1 MPTLSVTAKEAVSQS
16 ADALVIGVGT
26 NKAGAVL
33 AGAPAFPAPVRT
45 ALTQAVKAV
54 GATGAKGTL
63 HRIPPVAGVSAKSV
77 VLVGLGAPAEID
89 HETLRRAAGAA
100 TRELAG
106 LAKVVFGLPTT
117 TGEDVTAV
125 AEGALFGAYTYNRY
139 RTGDSVKTPV
149 GTIVVSAPAAANTAA
164 RAGIRRAKVLADAV
178 HGTRDLINAAPIDL
192 FPAQFADDA
201 QRVVKDLPVT
211 VTVLDEK
218 KLLKGGYGGLIG
230 VGQGSSRP
238 PRLVKLEYKP
248 TGATTHVAL
257 VGKGITFDSGG
268 ISIKP
273 AASMDDMKSDMSGAA
288 AVLHA
293 VAAIAELRLPVHVTG
308 WLALAENMP
317 SGTAQRPSDV
327 ITIRGG
333 RTVEVLNTDAE
344 GRLVL
349 ADAIVA
355 AGETNPDVIVD
366 IATLTGAQL
375 VALGSRTSAIMS
387 NDDDLRNLVHTVSG
401 EAGEAFWPMPLP
413 QELRPSMDSRVA
425 DIANIGE
432 RFGGMMVAGLFLKE
446 FVPSTDD
453 GAQTPWAHLDIAGP
467 AYNTGSAYGY
477 TPAGGTGHGVRTMV
491 ALCESLATTPLH

>member
-1 MPTLSVTAKEAVSQS
+1 MPSLSVTAKDAVSQS
-16 ADALVIGVGT
+16 ADALVIGIGT
-26 NKAGAVL
+26 NNSGAVVAGAQAL
-33 AGAPAFPAPVRT
+33 PTPVRT
-45 ALTQAVKAV
+45 SLTQALKAV
-54 GATGAKGTL
+54 GATGAKETL
-63 HRIPPVAGVSAKSV
+63 HRIPSVAGVSAKSV
-77 VLVGLGAPAEID
+77 VLVGLGPVREVGL
-89 HETLRRAAGAA
+89 ETLRRAAGAA

-106 LAKVVFGLPTT
+106 LGKVVFGLPVS
-117 TGEDVTAV
+117 TGEEVTAV

-139 RTGDSVKTPV
+139 RSNGGGKNPV
-149 GTIVVSAPAAANTAA
+149 GAIVVAGPAAANTAA

-178 HGTRDLINAAPIDL
+178 HGTRDLINTAPIDL
-192 FPAQFADDA
+192 YPAQFAEDA
-201 QRVVKDLPVT
+201 QQLVKDLPVA

-218 KLLKGGYGGLIG
+218 KLLKGGYGGLIA

-238 PRLVKLEYKP
+238 PRLVRLDYKP
-248 TGATTHVAL
+248 AGATTHVAL

-268 ISIKP
+268 LSIKP
-273 AASMDDMKSDMSGAA
+273 AANMDDMKSDMSGAA

-293 VAAIAELRLPVHVTG
+293 VAAIAELGLPIQVSG

-355 AGETNPDVIVD
+355 AGETKPDVIVD

-375 VALGSRTSAIMS
+375 VALGSRTSAIMA
-387 NDDDLRNLVHTVSG
+387 NDDDLRGLVHNVA
-401 EAGEAFWPMPLP
+401 EQAGEAFWPMPLP
-413 QELRPSMDSRVA
+413 AELRPSMDSRVA

-432 RFGGMMVAGLFLKE
+432 RFGGMLVAGLFLKE
-446 FVPSTDD
+446 FVPSTDE
-453 GAQTPWAHLDIAGP
+453 GAQVSWAHLDIAGP
-467 AYNTGSAYGY
+467 SYNTGSAYGY

-491 ALCESLATTPLH
+491 ALCESLAESPLH